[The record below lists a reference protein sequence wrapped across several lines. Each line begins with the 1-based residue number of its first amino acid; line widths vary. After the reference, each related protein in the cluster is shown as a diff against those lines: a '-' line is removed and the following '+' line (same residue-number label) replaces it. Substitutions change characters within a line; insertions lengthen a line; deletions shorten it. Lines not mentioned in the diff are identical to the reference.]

1 MSCHTAIVPRR
12 VITIPV
18 VPAAGR
24 QPRDVS
30 EMNRSRRS
38 ESISKSLIHM
48 EHAFAGPVCPHQ

>member
-1 MSCHTAIVPRR
+1 
-12 VITIPV
+12 
-18 VPAAGR
+18 
-24 QPRDVS
+24 VS